1 MTSRNPFAATE
12 RIRAILEDLEAVR
25 DNLLELSKDIWA
37 SIDHDDPAA
46 LEEGYAF
53 KKAYNAKSAAF
64 DGVATELSA
73 LVQKYT
79 RVRLDAGEA
88 SGAGDGPANARL
100 VADLNRDEP
109 HTLAEDFTFKRPH
122 GYVLDGTAAVGI
134 TTWRRLYELV
144 CRQLHGRDPQRFR
157 GLPTNPDYVSSRGNR
172 SFSPDPADLRMATLI
187 ADGVHAESNL
197 SANSVRD
204 LLERLLTTFE
214 LPPESLQIYLRQDRD
229 AASTAGREL
238 AAV

>member
-25 DNLLELSKDIWA
+25 DNLLELSKDVWA

-46 LEEGYAF
+46 LEEGVAF
-53 KKAYNAKSAAF
+53 KRAYNAQSAEF
-64 DGVATELSA
+64 DAVATGLSA
-73 LVQKYT
+73 LVQQYT
-79 RVRLDAGEA
+79 NVRLDAGEA

-100 VADLNRDEP
+100 VAVLNRDEP

-144 CRQLHGRDPQRFR
+144 CRQLHERDPERFR
-157 GLPTNPDYVSSRGNR
+157 ELPSNPDYVSKRGTR
-172 SFSPDPADLRMATLI
+172 SFSPDPADLRSATLI
-187 ADGVHAESNL
+187 GDGVHAESNQ

-204 LLERLLTTFE
+204 MLARLLATFE
-214 LPPESLQIYLRQDRD
+214 LPPESLRIYLRQDRD
-229 AASTAGREL
+229 AALPSGH
-238 AAV
+238 AVAVG